1 VKVESVKYS
10 VSGLGCRGALVY
22 DDAIK
27 STLPRPLLLVAPN
40 WLGVT
45 DNVVERAK
53 GLAGDRYVAFVAD
66 MFGEG
71 KGPKGNENP
80 MEFLAPLIGDADET
94 RRRIVAAFDTMTK
107 EAAARGI
114 GDPSRRAA
122 LGYCFG
128 GSNVI
133 DLARTGADVQAV
145 VSVHGVL
152 ATPAPAKDKG
162 RIKAAILVL
171 HGAADPI
178 SPKAHRDM
186 FESEMDTCCARW
198 YSLTF
203 GNVAHAYTDVGVNNP
218 PVAVYDEPATRH
230 GYTLAHA
237 FIDDA
242 FAGRL

>member
-1 VKVESVKYS
+1 MKVETVKYS
-10 VSGLGCRGALVY
+10 ASGLACSGALVH
-22 DDAIK
+22 DD
-27 STLPRPLLLVAPN
+27 SVNTQRPLILVAPN

-45 DNVVERAK
+45 QDVIGRAK
-53 GLAGDRYVAFVAD
+53 TFAGNRYVAFVAD
-66 MFGEG
+66 MFGDG
-71 KGPKGNENP
+71 KGPKGTENP
-80 MEFLAPLIGDADET
+80 MEFLKPLIEDAAET
-94 RRRIVAAFDTMTK
+94 RRRIVAAFDAMTK
-107 EAAARGI
+107 EAVARGI
-114 GDPSRRAA
+114 GDAKRRAA

-152 ATPAPAKDKG
+152 ATPAPAKKG
-162 RIKAAILVL
+162 DIKSVILVL

-186 FESEMDTCCARW
+186 FEAEMDAAGARW

-203 GNVAHAYTDVGVNNP
+203 GNVVHAYTDVGVNNP
-218 PVAVYDEPATRH
+218 PVAVYNEPATRH
-230 GYTLAHA
+230 GYALAHA
-237 FIDDA
+237 FIEDA

>member
-10 VSGLGCRGALVY
+10 VSGLACSGALVH
-22 DDAIK
+22 DDSVNAQ
-27 STLPRPLLLVAPN
+27 RPLLLVAPN

-45 DNVVERAK
+45 KDVVERAK
-53 GLAGDRYVAFVAD
+53 TLAGARYVAFVAD

-71 KGPKGNENP
+71 KGPKGTENP
-80 MEFLAPLIGDADET
+80 MEFLKFLIEDPAET
-94 RRRIVAAFDTMTK
+94 RRRIVAAFEAMTK
-107 EAAARGI
+107 EAVARGI
-114 GDPSRRAA
+114 GDVRRRAA

-152 ATPAPAKDKG
+152 ATPAPAKKG
-162 RIKAAILVL
+162 DIKSAILVL

-186 FESEMDTCCARW
+186 FEAEMDAAGAHW

-203 GNVAHAYTDVGVNNP
+203 GNVVHAYTDVGVNNP
-218 PVAVYDEPATRH
+218 PVAVYNEPATRH
-230 GYTLAHA
+230 GYALAHA
-237 FIDDA
+237 FIEDA
-242 FAGRL
+242 FAGKL